1 MSRYV
6 VAMKTTVNFKKNY
19 IYRVTKESLKKIAI
33 IDEKGIERWVNKDD
47 TGFKDFK
54 ILYWWRL

>member
-1 MSRYV
+1 MSKYV
-6 VAMKTTVNFKKNY
+6 VAMKTTDNFKKNY

-47 TGFKDFK
+47 GGFKDFK
-54 ILYWWRL
+54 ILY

>member
-33 IDEKGIERWVNKDD
+33 ID
-47 TGFKDFK
+47 TP
-54 ILYWWRL
+54 RLLAIPTDLKMP